1 MVKYPDLVI
10 KCASLKIL
18 IYCSKLKKFDN
29 SICEG
34 IEEEELQKGI
44 KLFNSIN
51 DESTIL
57 LEPEVDESTDV
68 PLSKQKSEKQK
79 KMMEL
84 MSKKRSGMMTKI
96 KSEPTKA

>member
-57 LEPEVDESTDV
+57 EPEVEESTDV